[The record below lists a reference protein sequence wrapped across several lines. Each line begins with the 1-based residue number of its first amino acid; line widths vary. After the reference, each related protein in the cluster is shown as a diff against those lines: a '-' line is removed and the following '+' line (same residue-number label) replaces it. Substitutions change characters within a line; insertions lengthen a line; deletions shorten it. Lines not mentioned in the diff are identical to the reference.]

1 MWLSQ
6 GPSWLLKGRRENRY
20 LDRFTEEDHAGICEV
35 WLAADECA
43 SLTNEVQQLQL
54 RWRELACFCQH
65 APLLQVE
72 SSPAEQLFWALYLLA
87 ESGEDEHWLLSR
99 SKGKPG
105 GLSAS
110 VHSGT
115 GLSAACFQG
124 LMAQAVH
131 LRFQGDGA
139 ARRSWLHERAK
150 EAELVEEFE
159 SLIRTWSLHDAAVG
173 RAAHNVKLRA
183 DEAQQQR
190 ALAAEK
196 EAAKQRQCD
205 ARASARLRVEAA
217 AAAVGRSHII
227 KLNASKWPPP
237 DIMARGSDGECLH
250 VIEDVRYECTR
261 RGPVQLDDGRWVY
274 RLSREQFEA
283 LPEDERVLCQR
294 DRCPH
299 KKERPQCERHCKC
312 KGFEKLMSAARY
324 SKVGGLIMKPHLVEV
339 RTKCQFYERRTVT
352 AWRDLSDPIL
362 WYWQMTGDTWYAEPE
377 GQADA
382 LSVSDRSVKHYEA
395 QVQAWHAL
403 REGGNASSSK
413 AAGKRKL
420 QPKS

>member
-1 MWLSQ
+1 MAGDEYWPDDFQLHGITYLRYCVPRQIATPQPWPQVWMLGADGVREWQHENWQHQWGHGTKWPAEWWTVEQLERHFQRLALVGYAVQPIAAAGDRPPTFEMWLSQ

-20 LDRFTEEDHAGICEV
+20 LDRFTEEDHAGTCEV

-105 GLSAS
+105 GLSANG
-110 VHSGT
+110 HSGT

-183 DEAQQQR
+183 DEA
-190 ALAAEK
+190 
-196 EAAKQRQCD
+196 
-205 ARASARLRVEAA
+205 S
-217 AAAVGRSHII
+217 VG
-227 KLNASKWPPP
+227 
-237 DIMARGSDGECLH
+237 C
-250 VIEDVRYECTR
+250 
-261 RGPVQLDDGRWVY
+261 
-274 RLSREQFEA
+274 
-283 LPEDERVLCQR
+283 
-294 DRCPH
+294 
-299 KKERPQCERHCKC
+299 
-312 KGFEKLMSAARY
+312 
-324 SKVGGLIMKPHLVEV
+324 
-339 RTKCQFYERRTVT
+339 
-352 AWRDLSDPIL
+352 
-362 WYWQMTGDTWYAEPE
+362 
-377 GQADA
+377 
-382 LSVSDRSVKHYEA
+382 
-395 QVQAWHAL
+395 
-403 REGGNASSSK
+403 
-413 AAGKRKL
+413 
-420 QPKS
+420 